1 VPAASQQLHDWLRA
15 GDIQILENITD
26 GLGNAGWAY
35 SEMMRGATIGKN
47 LVAMDLQDDE
57 SGIAGHITH
66 A

>member
-1 VPAASQQLHDWLRA
+1 
-15 GDIQILENITD
+15 
-26 GLGNAGWAY
+26 
-35 SEMMRGATIGKN
+35 MMRGATIGKN